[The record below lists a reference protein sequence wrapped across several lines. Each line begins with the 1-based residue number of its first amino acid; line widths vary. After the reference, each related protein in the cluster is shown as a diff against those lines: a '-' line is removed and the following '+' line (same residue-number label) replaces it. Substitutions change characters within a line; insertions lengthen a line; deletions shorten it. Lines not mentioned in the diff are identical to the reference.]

1 MDAPRLIRR
10 QVHYLVVLVSVFLAG
25 MAQAQETITIGIN
38 LPLSGARKEAGKN
51 VKAGVELIR
60 EQVNAAG
67 GVKIGGQSYTLQYVY
82 GDNESEPQKAVSAAL
97 KLITVDK
104 VVAIVG
110 PIDSSRAIPAGNICN
125 SFKTPMVSPTST
137 NPKTTLNRPFV
148 FRACFLDNFQGE
160 VMADFAITELKAEK
174 AAVLFNVADAYPRG
188 LAEFF
193 KKSFEKQ
200 RGPGSVVAFEKFLSS
215 EKDYSHYFEKIVA
228 SDADVLFIPQY
239 SDEIPAIIKQARK
252 NGWKKAIFGGDAWE
266 SSDLMAECGDV
277 CKGLYFC
284 SHFGAVGAKGKAKT
298 FVEQF
303 EKKNGRLPTA
313 NAALSYDSVDL
324 VLTAISH
331 LDSLGSNLLDTRRAI
346 KDKLAAIRSFEG
358 VSGSLDMNS
367 TGDPTKSAVVLK
379 INDKGE
385 FESYKI
391 LNP

>member
-1 MDAPRLIRR
+1 
-10 QVHYLVVLVSVFLAG
+10 
-25 MAQAQETITIGIN
+25 
-38 LPLSGARKEAGKN
+38 
-51 VKAGVELIR
+51 
-60 EQVNAAG
+60 
-67 GVKIGGQSYTLQYVY
+67 
-82 GDNESEPQKAVSAAL
+82 
-97 KLITVDK
+97 
-104 VVAIVG
+104 
-110 PIDSSRAIPAGNICN
+110 
-125 SFKTPMVSPTST
+125 MVSPTST
-137 NPKTTLNRPFV
+137 NPKTTLNRPFA
-148 FRACFLDNFQGE
+148 FRTCFLDNFQGE
-160 VMADFAITELKAEK
+160 VMANFAVSELKAEK

-215 EKDYSHYFEKIVA
+215 EKDYSHYFEKIVS

-239 SDEIPAIIKQARK
+239 SDEIPMIIKQARK

-284 SHFGAVGAKGKAKT
+284 SHFGAVGAAGKAKI

-303 EKKNGRLPTA
+303 EKKNSRLPTA

-324 VLTAISH
+324 VLTAIR
-331 LDSLGSNLLDTRRAI
+331 SLKSLSGNLIETRQAL
-346 KDKLAAIRSFEG
+346 KDKLAAIRSYEG

-367 TGDPTKSAVVLK
+367 TGDPTKSAVVLR

-391 LNP
+391 ENP